1 MAKKARQAYQYEA
14 PVTPSKWTGEEQR
27 FSIRVKAVL
36 EDLYQKFSS
45 LSGKDAS
52 IGGKTW
58 EERLL
63 DIYPV
68 GSIYMSVSSTSPA
81 SLFGGTWERIE
92 ARFLLGAG
100 APYGNS
106 DNYFGPMSGVQWYAV
121 AGSTGGQDFH
131 LLTVDEMP
139 NHAHRQM
146 LIASTKN
153 DQPGDSNAT
162 GYSSNIRWALNMVVS
177 ESTENTV
184 STGLGLHHNN
194 MPPYLVVYMWKRVE

>member
-1 MAKKARQAYQYEA
+1 MTKKARQAYQYEA

-81 SLFGGTWERIE
+81 SLFGGTWEQLKD
-92 ARFLLGAG
+92 RFLLGAG
-100 APYGNS
+100 GSYTAGGTGGESTHKLTIKEMPFHSHIDRIQWMSSGTTTSNVATV
-106 DNYFGPMSGVQWYAV
+106 DNKPIMPNNGIEGYMTIDAADQGSI
-121 AGSTGGQDFH
+121 GSTGG
-131 LLTVDEMP
+131 
-139 NHAHRQM
+139 NGA
-146 LIASTKN
+146 
-153 DQPGDSNAT
+153 
-162 GYSSNIRWALNMVVS
+162 
-177 ESTENTV
+177 
-184 STGLGLHHNN
+184 HNN